1 MGYLVTALKGFC
13 MGASDIVPGVSGG
26 TIALIFGI
34 YERFVAN
41 VYAGAK
47 VLFSIAKFDFAG
59 AISGF
64 KKIEWGFIIPLGVG
78 LLTAVVLLSGVIESQ
93 LENNP
98 EEIAGLFFGLV
109 VASIVVGVSLLK
121 HDKQTNAV
129 LAVIALAA
137 GAFFFWGLGFV
148 SDPVSDPSLWFFLG
162 SGALAVCAMILPGIS
177 GSFILLMLGMYIA
190 VLDALHDR
198 DFLALGVFIV
208 GMTIGLALFSSV
220 LQRALKAQHDLIL
233 AVLIG
238 LMIGSLRVLWP
249 WPNGVGIISDVESEN
264 VSGTGL
270 EWPSEG
276 LLIPTVLAVV
286 AFAVVVGIS
295 SFAASTDEP

>member
-1 MGYLVTALKGFC
+1 

-26 TIALIFGI
+26 TIALVLGI

-47 VLFSIAKFDFAG
+47 VLFSVAKFDFTN

-64 KKIEWGFIIPLGVG
+64 KKIEWGFILPLGIG
-78 LLTAVVLLSGVIESQ
+78 LLAAVASLSSVIETQ
-93 LENNP
+93 LEENP

-121 HDKQTNAV
+121 HDKQSNGV
-129 LAVIALAA
+129 LAAIAIVC
-137 GAFFFWGLGFV
+137 GAFFFWGLGFT
-148 SDPVSDPSLWFFLG
+148 SGPVSDPSLLFFF
-162 SGALAVCAMILPGIS
+162 GAGAIAICAMILPGIS

-190 VLDALHDR
+190 FLDALHEL
-198 DFLALGVFIV
+198 DFVALGIFFL
-208 GMTIGLALFSSV
+208 GATIGLALFSSV
-220 LQRALKAQHDLIL
+220 LQRALDAQHDLIL
-233 AVLIG
+233 AALIG

-249 WPNGVGIISDVESEN
+249 WPNGVGIISDIEEEN

-270 EWPSEG
+270 EWPEEG
-276 LLIPTVLAVV
+276 LLVPTVLAVV
-286 AFAVVVGIS
+286 AFVVVVGIS
-295 SFAASTDEP
+295 KFANGIESGHKEEAEA